1 MQLTDTPLFGII
13 LCLLAY
19 EIALFIYKKT
29 KLPYFNPLLIS
40 IAIIIAVLSIF
51 DIDYDTFNIGGSVIS
66 LFLGPATVVLAV
78 PLYKQLDKL
87 TANILPILSGIII
100 GSAAGLTSVYAL
112 ARLLKLPTEQGLS
125 LLPKSVTAPIGME
138 ISKQIGGNASIT
150 VASIIITGIIG
161 AVILPAVFR
170 ITGINDK
177 IAIGLAIGT
186 SAHAV
191 GTTKAVEL
199 GETEGA
205 MSSLAIGVAG
215 LITVFLSPLFA
226 WLFS

>member
-19 EIALFIYKKT
+19 EIGLFLYKKT

-40 IAIIIAVLSIF
+40 IAIVITILSVF
-51 DIDYDTFNIGGSVIS
+51 DIDYDTFNKGGSVIS

-87 TANILPILSGIII
+87 SANILPILSGIIT
-100 GSAAGLTSVYAL
+100 GSAAGLLSVYAFSK
-112 ARLLKLPTEQGLS
+112 LLKLPTEQGLS
-125 LLPKSVTAPIGME
+125 LLPKSVTTPIGME

-150 VASIIITGIIG
+150 VASIVITGIIG
-161 AVILPAVFR
+161 AVILPVIFK
-170 ITGINDK
+170 ITGITDK

-191 GTTKAVEL
+191 GTSKAVEL

-215 LITVFLSPLFA
+215 LVTVFLAPLFA
-226 WLFS
+226 LLF